1 MYKRQILESLLEKVD
16 WLFVGGGIAN
26 TLHKSKGY
34 EIGQSIVENDFLEEA
49 KDLSKNNKI
58 ILPETFVVEQKDKS
72 IVEKTFEGILPDDII
87 YDVSINSIKSLNNI
101 ISSCKTILWNGPLGF
116 FEREEFSKG
125 TLHLAKVISESD
137 AYSVIG
143 GGETL
148 TAFNQS
154 NLLDKVGYASTAGG
168 AFLEYIEKG
177 SLPSLDALKEKI

>member
-1 MYKRQILESLLEKVD
+1 METHNFFPVKFYSFDNEDLVQPTLQTLMECERG
-16 WLFVGGGIAN
+16 LFNIPN
-26 TLHKSKGY
+26 TVETTKG
-34 EIGQSIVENDFLEEA
+34 
-49 KDLSKNNKI
+49 DL
-58 ILPETFVVEQKDKS
+58 
-72 IVEKTFEGILPDDII
+72 
-87 YDVSINSIKSLNNI
+87 
-101 ISSCKTILWNGPLGF
+101 

>member
-1 MYKRQILESLLEKVD
+1 MSLVT
-16 WLFVGGGIAN
+16 WLP
-26 TLHKSKGY
+26 KSTINRVWCLLFFITDY
-34 EIGQSIVENDFLEEA
+34 YSL
-49 KDLSKNNKI
+49 KNNI
-58 ILPETFVVEQKDKS
+58 ARYS
-72 IVEKTFEGILPDDII
+72 
-87 YDVSINSIKSLNNI
+87 
-101 ISSCKTILWNGPLGF
+101 KTILWNGPLGF

-177 SLPSLDALKEKI
+177 SLPSLDALKEKIWILKV